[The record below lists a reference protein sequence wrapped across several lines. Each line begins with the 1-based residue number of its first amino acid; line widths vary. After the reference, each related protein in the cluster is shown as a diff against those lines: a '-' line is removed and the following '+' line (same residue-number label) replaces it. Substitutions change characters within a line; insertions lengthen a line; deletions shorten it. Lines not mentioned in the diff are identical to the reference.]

1 VSGFDHLDPELRPH
15 GVAPLPAG
23 WSEKNGGECRSCR
36 APIRWARNDETKRM
50 SPFDLDGTS
59 HFATCPDADTFR
71 QKRDAG
77 GGPGSGA
84 AAAVAV
90 VEAARSVIAAANG
103 ELGIPTLD
111 AIDRLIEAVDAF
123 DRAVGVTR

>member
-1 VSGFDHLDPELRPH
+1 VAAVSGFDHLDPELRPH

-71 QKRDAG
+71 QKRD
-77 GGPGSGA
+77 GPGSGA